1 MFSCTVVVGEFCYR
15 TVPVV
20 ETVGLIGIP
29 PADYHVATDWLVV
42 VVVVVCSACRMDPL
56 QLSSGLVVVAGGHPC
71 TGSLD
76 RSAVTTAARGLSLA
90 AHLWVKV
97 LMANSPLN
105 LKQKRH
111 EVIARQV

>member
-29 PADYHVATDWLVV
+29 PAGYHVATDWLVV
-42 VVVVVCSACRMDPL
+42 VVVCSACRMGPL

-76 RSAVTTAARGLSLA
+76 RSAVTTAARGLSLV

-111 EVIARQV
+111 EVILRPV

>member
-29 PADYHVATDWLVV
+29 PAGYHAATDWL
-42 VVVVVCSACRMDPL
+42 VVVVVCSACRMGPL

-97 LMANSPLN
+97 LMANFPLN

-111 EVIARQV
+111 EVIVRQV